1 MKRLLIL
8 FLLALGMSTYA
19 QNNIVYV
26 RYDMAQ
32 GNASLVVSKIS
43 SILEKSEGEFV
54 IYYCNGQI
62 PTIINDNEEW
72 NQLKTEILS
81 QQTSPDYYP
90 EEDFIRLNSLFEE
103 KFKETV
109 STGSPMNIWG
119 ANDSDWTCIF
129 ILSEQM
135 LGNDEE
141 SDLISRI
148 ISISGLV
155 KRMPVK
161 ILSYNHDDIEVVRI
175 EDLNQSKLYNYFVD

>member
-8 FLLALGMSTYA
+8 FLLAFGMSTYA

-43 SILEKSEGEFV
+43 SILEKSKGEFV
-54 IYYCNGQI
+54 IYYSNGQT
-62 PTIINDNEEW
+62 PTICNDNEEW
-72 NQLKTEILS
+72 SQLRTEILS

-103 KFKETV
+103 KFKEIV
-109 STGSPMNIWG
+109 STGSPMSISG
-119 ANDSDWTCIF
+119 SNDSEWTCTF

-135 LGNDEE
+135 LDNDEE

-148 ISISGLV
+148 ISINGLD

-161 ILSYNHDDIEVVRI
+161 IWSYNNNGIDAVRLD
-175 EDLNQSKLYNYFVD
+175 DLNQSKLYNYFVD